1 MNSPAPKGLRAAWP
15 PEPEGHGSIGPRWDA
30 AGSSTTA
37 STKEPPRLGLTT
49 ALHAEWTK
57 LRTLAGT
64 YWLLAAAVALT
75 VTVGAAVAAATRCPA
90 GPACPVDTTKLSL
103 TGIQLG
109 QAVMAILATAVICG
123 EYSTGMIRVTV
134 SATPRRSAVLAA
146 KATVLTVLVLPAGTI
161 AVAGSVLAGRLIL
174 PGHGFTADRGYP
186 PLSPADGPL
195 LRAAAGSVLYLALIA
210 LLSLGVA
217 TIIRDSAAAIRTV
230 LGLLA
235 VPSAGH
241 RSSTGQQPSGATGD
255 RALGADER
263 RAHHPRHHQPAR
275 PAHKPMGRPPR
286 SRHLGCSCA
295 PRPRADVPAARR
307 VRTCENG
314 GERQDQI
321 LARKRPSS
329 T

>member
-1 MNSPAPKGLRAAWP
+1 MNSPGPKGLRAAWP

-186 PLSPADGPL
+186 PLSPTDGPL

-217 TIIRDSAAAIRTV
+217 TIIRDSAAAIGTV
-230 LGLLA
+230 LGLLYLPPVIAA
-235 VPSAGH
+235 VLASNPQVQRAIERWAPMNAGLTIQDTTNLH
-241 RSSTGQQPSGATGD
+241 SLPISPWGGLIVLAIWAAA
-255 RALGADER
+255 AL
-263 RAHHPRHHQPAR
+263 
-275 PAHKPMGRPPR
+275 
-286 SRHLGCSCA
+286 LA
-295 PRPRADVPAARR
+295 PGLMFRLRDA
-307 VRTCENG
+307 
-314 GERQDQI
+314 
-321 LARKRPSS
+321 
-329 T
+329 